1 MIKTLLKS
9 LREYKK
15 SSLLCP
21 IFMAS
26 EAAMDIVIPFLMT
39 FVIKEIEQLSK
50 DAAYQVNLAKIAGL
64 LIAMLLCALFALL
77 TGIKGGKLAAKA
89 SSGLAHNLREDMYE
103 KIQSFSFANL
113 DHFSTASLITRV
125 TTDVTNVQ
133 TAYQMCLRTIVR
145 SPMMVIVAMIMTCLI
160 EPSISLTFLVA
171 TILISIIVI
180 LCMKKAIPYFKKMFA
195 KYDDLNLV
203 VEEDLT
209 AIRVVKSYVRE
220 DREIEKMHAA
230 TTAVYQYDVKA
241 EKILT
246 FMTPCVTWVMFL
258 LNILVLLVGSHMAV
272 GNLSGRV
279 TAADLQTL
287 IAYSTQILTS
297 VLLIS
302 MCVNSL
308 SIAQGSL
315 SRIYEV
321 LVEQPTLHNPDAPVT
336 EVKDGSVEFHHVAFS
351 YTQNAEKCVLK
362 DIDLTIASGETVGII
377 GGTGSGKS
385 TLVSLIP
392 RLYDTTQGEVK
403 VGGVDVR
410 KYDLHTLRNKVAM
423 VLQNNVLFS
432 GSVADNLRWGDEDAT
447 DEELRHAAKQ
457 AQAEEFVDAF
467 PKGFGYD
474 LGQGG
479 VNVSGGQKQR
489 LCIARALLKKPDVI
503 IFDDSTSAVD
513 TKTDALIRDALKK
526 YAPQTTKIIIAQRVS
541 SVQDADKILIMDE
554 GRIVSVGT
562 HEELLHSSEIYRDL
576 YLSQMQ
582 GSADA
587 SQEEVSKN
595 A

>member
-39 FVIKEIEQLSK
+39 FVIKEMEQLSK
-50 DAAYQVNLAKIAGL
+50 DAAYQVNMAKIAGL

-220 DREIEKMHAA
+220 DWEIEKMHGA
-230 TTAVYQYDVKA
+230 TTAVYQYDIQA

-258 LNILVLLVGSHMAV
+258 LNILVLLAGSHMAV

-315 SRIYEV
+315 SRIHEV
-321 LVEQPTLHNPDAPVT
+321 LVEQPTLHNPDDPVT

-351 YTQNAEKCVLK
+351 YTQNADKCVLK
-362 DIDLTIASGETVGII
+362 DINLTIASGETVGII

-467 PKGFGYD
+467 PEGFGYD

-582 GSADA
+582 GSADD

>member
-39 FVIKEIEQLSK
+39 FVIKEMEQLSK

-195 KYDDLNLV
+195 KYDNLNLV

-220 DREIEKMHAA
+220 DREIEKMHGA
-230 TTAVYQYDVKA
+230 TTAVYQYDIKA

-258 LNILVLLVGSHMAV
+258 LNILVLLAGSHMAV

-315 SRIYEV
+315 SRIHEV
-321 LVEQPTLHNPDAPVT
+321 LVEQPTLHNPDTPVT

-362 DIDLTIASGETVGII
+362 DIDLMIASGETVGII

-432 GSVADNLRWGDEDAT
+432 GSVADNLRWGDEGAT
-447 DEELRHAAKQ
+447 DEELRHATKQ

-467 PKGFGYD
+467 PEGFGYD

>member
-77 TGIKGGKLAAKA
+77 TGIKGGNLAAKA

-220 DREIEKMHAA
+220 EREIEKMHGA
-230 TTAVYQYDVKA
+230 TTAVYQYDIKA

-258 LNILVLLVGSHMAV
+258 LNILVLLAGSHMVV

-315 SRIYEV
+315 SRIHEV

-432 GSVADNLRWGDEDAT
+432 GSVADNLRWGDEGAT
-447 DEELRHAAKQ
+447 DEELRHATKQ

-467 PKGFGYD
+467 PEGFGYD